1 MKGCITEAPGI
12 NKRNLALR
20 TGMRL
25 QREDGGR
32 APQGQVGNYS
42 RGVREAVPEKTRV
55 GPLRFRDGG
64 TLSQKYNQD
73 SSRESGR
80 MVTEG
85 RKKRSC
91 LALCALSAMML
102 RVAHGAEN
110 PATEL
115 EAPTVE
121 VIGTT
126 PLPGLGTPIS
136 QVPANVQSAT
146 STDLAKQNSLNVTDF
161 MTQNLGSVSFTN
173 SNVNP
178 FQPDVNFR
186 GFTASPLLGT
196 PQGMSVFQDGVRI
209 NEAFGDTVNWDF
221 IPQSAIANITLI
233 PGSNPVFGLN
243 TLGGALSI
251 QTKSGFEY
259 PGTSIQTYGGSFG
272 RRALEVESGGHGEHV
287 DYFVTGNAFEENGWR
302 DHSPSRVNQ
311 LFAKT
316 GYQDDKTDI
325 DLSFTGANNAL
336 QGTQA
341 LPLSML
347 GDPRQPYTWPDI
359 NDNRLAFV
367 NLKGSHFLSQRML
380 LAGNLYYRQ
389 VDAHSF
395 NSNLN
400 DNYDPLNPTGPGTTP
415 AQNIIADTHQIGTG
429 GAVQLTLLGDL
440 GGHKNSFTGGLSL
453 DHGDTDFSQF
463 TQDSTFTID
472 RNTYASS
479 APIVLT
485 TQVRTTTNYYGIY
498 LTDDFALNDKTHL
511 TASGRYNYA
520 VENLADQLGTAL
532 SGDHTFSRFN
542 PAAGLTYEPVKKLT
556 TYVTYNEG
564 MRVPT
569 PVELTCADP
578 NAPCSLPNAFV
589 SDPAL
594 KPVISRTWETG
605 ARGKVSDNLGWSAA
619 IFRTM
624 LDDDIQF
631 ISSGGGAI
639 SSGYFQNVGQTRR
652 QGIELGLNANLGR
665 LTLSA
670 HYSLVDATF
679 QSPLI
684 INSPN
689 NSTAQPISCA
699 SCSDIRV
706 NSGDRIP
713 GIPLHQFNARAEYA
727 FTEKFSAGA
736 VLVAASD
743 QFARGDE
750 NNQDVNGPVPGYA
763 IVNLDA
769 RYQADRNWQFFGRI
783 DNLFDRHY
791 QTFGILGAN
800 HFIGPNNTFDT
811 AGGSVPEQFRS
822 PGAPFGI
829 WVGVKY
835 TLDQKL

>member
-1 MKGCITEAPGI
+1 
-12 NKRNLALR
+12 
-20 TGMRL
+20 
-25 QREDGGR
+25 
-32 APQGQVGNYS
+32 
-42 RGVREAVPEKTRV
+42 
-55 GPLRFRDGG
+55 
-64 TLSQKYNQD
+64 
-73 SSRESGR
+73 
-80 MVTEG
+80 MVVHACP
-85 RKKRSC
+85 RSWAC
-91 LALCALSAMML
+91 FALCAVLAL
-102 RVAHGAEN
+102 VFRLAGAAEN
-110 PATEL
+110 PAAEL

-121 VIGTT
+121 VVGTT
-126 PLPGLGTPIS
+126 PLPGLGTPLN

-146 STDLAKQNSLNVTDF
+146 SSDLSKQNTLNVTEF
-161 MTQNLGSVSFTN
+161 LTQNLGSVSFTN

-178 FQPDVNFR
+178 YQPDVNFR

-196 PQGMSVFQDGVRI
+196 PQGLSVFQDGVRI

-272 RRALEVESGGHGEHV
+272 RRAVEFESGGHGENV
-287 DYFVTGNAFEENGWR
+287 DYFVTGNTFQEDGWR

-347 GDPRQPYTWPDI
+347 GNPKQAFTWPDI
-359 NDNRLAFV
+359 NDNRLAFFD
-367 NLKGSHFLSQRML
+367 LKASHFLTDETL
-380 LAGNLYYRQ
+380 LAGNIYYRK

-395 NSNLN
+395 NSNVN
-400 DNYDPLNPTGPGTTP
+400 DNFDPLNPTAPGTTP
-415 AQNIIADTHQIGTG
+415 AQNIIADTHQTGNGGTL
-429 GAVQLTLLGDL
+429 QLTLLGDL
-440 GGHKNSFTGGLSL
+440 IGHKNSFTGGLSL
-453 DHGDTDFSQF
+453 DHGDTDFSQS
-463 TQDSTFTID
+463 TQDAAFSPD
-472 RNTYASS
+472 RDTASSS
-479 APIVLT
+479 APILLT
-485 TQVRTTTNYYGIY
+485 THIRATNNYYGAY
-498 LTDDFALNDKTHL
+498 LTDNFAVNDKTHFI
-511 TASGRYNYA
+511 ASGRYNYA
-520 VENLADQLGTAL
+520 TVKLADQLGTAL
-532 SGDHTFSRFN
+532 NGDHTFSRFN
-542 PAAGLTYEPVKKLT
+542 PAAGLTYEPVKTLA

-589 SDPAL
+589 SDPSL

-605 ARGKVSDNLGWSAA
+605 ARGKLSDNVSWNAA
-619 IFRTM
+619 VFRTA

-652 QGIELGLNANLGR
+652 QGFELGVNANKGR
-665 LTLSA
+665 LTLGA
-670 HYSLVDATF
+670 HYSLIDATF

-689 NSTAQPISCA
+689 NSTAQPITCPT
-699 SCSDIRV
+699 CSDIRV
-706 NSGDRIP
+706 SPGDRIP
-713 GIPLHQFNARAEYA
+713 GIPRHQFNTRAEYA
-727 FTEKFSAGA
+727 FTEKFSA
-736 VLVAASD
+736 AANLIAATN

-750 NNQDVNGPVPGYA
+750 NNQDANGSVPGYA

-769 RYQADRNWQFFGRI
+769 RYQADKNWLFFGRI
-783 DNLFDRHY
+783 DNLFDRRY

-800 HFIGPNNTFDT
+800 PFIAPNNTFDMS
-811 AGGSVPEQFRS
+811 GGSVAEQYRS
-822 PGAPFGI
+822 PGTPLGI

-835 TLDQKL
+835 TMDQKP

>member
-1 MKGCITEAPGI
+1 VARLGVFARFGLCV
-12 NKRNLALR
+12 LALP
-20 TGMRL
+20 TI
-25 QREDGGR
+25 
-32 APQGQVGNYS
+32 
-42 RGVREAVPEKTRV
+42 
-55 GPLRFRDGG
+55 
-64 TLSQKYNQD
+64 
-73 SSRESGR
+73 
-80 MVTEG
+80 
-85 RKKRSC
+85 
-91 LALCALSAMML
+91 AL
-102 RVAHGAEN
+102 AEN

-121 VIGTT
+121 VVGTT
-126 PLPGLGTPIS
+126 PLPGLGTPLN
-136 QVPANVQSAT
+136 QVPANVQSVT
-146 STDLAKQNSLNVTDF
+146 SSDISKQNTLNLTEYL
-161 MTQNLGSVSFTN
+161 TQNLGSVSFTN

-196 PQGMSVFQDGVRI
+196 PQGLSVFQDGVRI

-272 RRALEVESGGHGEHV
+272 RRAVEFESGGHGENV
-287 DYFVTGNAFEENGWR
+287 DYFVTGNTFEENGWR
-302 DHSPSRVNQ
+302 DHSASRVNQ

-347 GDPRQPYTWPDI
+347 ENPKQGFTWPDI
-359 NDNRLAFV
+359 NDNQLAFV
-367 NLKGSHFLSQRML
+367 SLKASHFLTEQTL
-380 LAGNLYYRQ
+380 LAGNIYYRQ

-395 NSNLN
+395 NSNTN
-400 DNYDPLNPTGPGTTP
+400 NNFDPLNPTAPGTTP
-415 AQNIIADTHQIGTG
+415 AQNIIGETHQVGTG
-429 GAVQLTLLGDL
+429 STIQLTLLGDL
-440 GGHKNSFTGGLSL
+440 VGHKNSFTTGLSL
-453 DHGDTDFSQF
+453 DHGDTDFSQS
-463 TQDSTFTID
+463 TQDADFSPD
-472 RNTYASS
+472 RDTASN
-479 APIVLT
+479 APIILT
-485 TQVRTTTNYYGIY
+485 THVKATNNYYGAY
-498 LTDDFALNDKTHL
+498 LTNNFAVNDKIHFI
-511 TASGRYNYA
+511 ASGRYNYA
-520 VENLADQLGTAL
+520 TLNLADQLGTAL
-532 SGDHTFSRFN
+532 NGDHTFSRFN
-542 PAAGLTYEPVKKLT
+542 PAAGLTYAPVKALT

-589 SDPAL
+589 SDPTL

-605 ARGKVSDNLGWSAA
+605 ARGKLSDNVSWNTAV
-619 IFRTM
+619 FRTA

-639 SSGYFQNVGQTRR
+639 SSGFFQNVGQTRR
-652 QGIELGLNANLGR
+652 QGIELGVNANLGH
-665 LTLSA
+665 LTLSS
-670 HYSLVDATF
+670 HYSLIDATY

-684 INSPN
+684 VNSPN
-689 NSTAQPISCA
+689 NSTAQPISCPT
-699 SCSDIRV
+699 CTEIRV
-706 NSGDRIP
+706 SPGDRIP
-713 GIPLHQFNARAEYA
+713 GIPRHQFNARAEYA

-736 VLVAASD
+736 NLIAASD

-769 RYQADRNWQFFGRI
+769 RYQVDKNWQFFGKI
-783 DNLFDRHY
+783 DNLFDRRY
-791 QTFGILGAN
+791 QTFGILGSN
-800 HFIGPNNTFDT
+800 PFIGPNNSFDMT
-811 AGGSVPEQFRS
+811 GASVTEQFRS
-822 PGAPFGI
+822 PATPLGV

-835 TLDQKL
+835 AFDVPRNARSAKEE